1 MLKIQLWVLR
11 ISEGYEKALR
21 KWWIVLISVTA
32 LLRGKKMFVLLSW
45 SISLNWVSFLLEPC
59 THPCLSLGC
68 SELYLEI
75 QQEAHHRAA
84 VTLLCFVNLTL
95 HFFLHHLSAFHIQHR
110 ALSSPAS
117 PLSTTSLVVALQCG
131 GSLLKF
137 SGWKKHL
144 LVTLNLVSAAL
155 VLTETSQPCG
165 KGTDVV
171 FGKLELTPFLYQGP
185 PLWPWVNHKRLN
197 LKAPFGAQPPH
208 TDFQH
213 PGCSASGAAPLD
225 FHPHS
230 LFLQDTTPTL
240 SRSCTATPTVQPQGN
255 IYQSPPSTKHW
266 EGRCVERC
274 CFYTFSIE
282 EEGTFPPHVLSFQH
296 FFLPNSSVSPSETF
310 P

>member
-1 MLKIQLWVLR
+1 MYPSLPLIRMLWTVFGNPTGSSSWSSSDPPLFCKSGLTFLSAPPLCFPHPAQ
-11 ISEGYEKALR
+11 G
-21 KWWIVLISVTA
+21 
-32 LLRGKKMFVLLSW
+32 FVL
-45 SISLNWVSFLLEPC
+45 PC
-59 THPCLSLGC
+59 
-68 SELYLEI
+68 
-75 QQEAHHRAA
+75 
-84 VTLLCFVNLTL
+84 F
-95 HFFLHHLSAFHIQHR
+95 
-110 ALSSPAS
+110 
-117 PLSTTSLVVALQCG
+117 PLSTTSLVVALPCA

-240 SRSCTATPTVQPQGN
+240 SHSCTATPTVQPQGN